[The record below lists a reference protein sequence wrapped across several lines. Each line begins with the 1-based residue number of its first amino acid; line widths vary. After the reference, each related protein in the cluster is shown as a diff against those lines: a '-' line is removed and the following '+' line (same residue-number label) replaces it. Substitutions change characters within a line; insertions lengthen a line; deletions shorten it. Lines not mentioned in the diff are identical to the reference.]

1 LPDIFHVQAARDR
14 AQGQT
19 LEPETHVCT
28 PTTWT
33 TMPWTAHEERLAGEL
48 FRHVE
53 AMPQRQTY
61 FMEVRRAFTH
71 APARRAPPPP
81 ALRL

>member
-1 LPDIFHVQAARDR
+1 VIAL
-14 AQGQT
+14 
-19 LEPETHVCT
+19 
-28 PTTWT
+28 TTWT
-33 TMPWTAHEERLAGEL
+33 TMPWTALVPRPQCKAPHEERLAGEL